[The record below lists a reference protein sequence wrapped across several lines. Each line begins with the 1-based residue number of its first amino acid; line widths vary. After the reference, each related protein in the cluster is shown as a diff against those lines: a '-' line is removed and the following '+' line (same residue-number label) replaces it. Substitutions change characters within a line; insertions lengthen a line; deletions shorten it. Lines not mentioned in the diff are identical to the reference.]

1 MNRTL
6 RFLFRFINSKLKRL
20 GLVISKPEIIHGS
33 PAFTGA
39 TTFSRKIFMFR
50 KFYEMIED
58 VEGDVIEA
66 GVHWGYGL
74 LAHLGNIE
82 SVKNRRI
89 YAFDSFEGHS
99 RATEQDRSGRAFINL
114 DNSFKISEDDVRTTL
129 LNGTEYNLEEINT
142 KIKFVKGWA
151 QETMPVF
158 KDSDKIAFVHSDMD
172 IYEPVLS
179 TLKSFWPRMVKGGV
193 IAVGKLNNTELMG
206 KTLAFN
212 EFIATLKKEEFE
224 VRSISVKEI
233 NTLKIVEMAYIL
245 KK

>member
-1 MNRTL
+1 MNSTL
-6 RFLFRFINSKLKRL
+6 RFLFRFSNSKLKKL

-39 TTFSRKIFMFR
+39 TTFSRKIFIFR

-99 RATEQDRSGRAFINL
+99 RATEKDRSGRAFINL
-114 DNSFKISEDDVRTTL
+114 NNSFKISEDDVRSTL
-129 LNGTEYNLEEINT
+129 LNGTEYNLEEINAR
-142 KIKFVKGWA
+142 IKFVKGWA
-151 QETMPVF
+151 QETMPIF
-158 KDSDKIAFVHSDMD
+158 KESDKIAFVHSDMD
-172 IYEPVLS
+172 IYEPVLC
-179 TLKSFWPRMVKGGV
+179 TLKSFWPKMVKGGV

-212 EFIATLKKEEFE
+212 EFIATLNKEEFE
-224 VRSISVKEI
+224 IRSISVKEI
-233 NTLKIVEMAYIL
+233 NTLEVVEMAYIL

>member
-1 MNRTL
+1 MDRLL
-6 RFLFRFINSKLKRL
+6 RFLFRFTNSKLKRL
-20 GLVISKPEIIHGS
+20 GLVISKPETIHGS

-39 TTFSRKIFMFR
+39 TTFSRKIFIFN
-50 KFYEMIED
+50 KFYSMIED

-82 SVKNRRI
+82 SVKTRKI

-99 RATEQDRSGRAFINL
+99 RATKQDRSGKAFKNL
-114 DNSFKISEDDVRTTL
+114 DNSFKISEDDVYMTL
-129 LNGTEYNLEEINT
+129 LNGTEYTKEQINS

-172 IYEPVLS
+172 IYEPVLC

-193 IAVGKLNNTELMG
+193 IAVG
-206 KTLAFN
+206 
-212 EFIATLKKEEFE
+212 
-224 VRSISVKEI
+224 
-233 NTLKIVEMAYIL
+233 
-245 KK
+245 